1 MSNHMDSQLIDAKR
15 LAESERIFKLLSNP
29 NRLQMLK
36 ILENNTMNVNDICQA
51 LDIEQSVVSHQ
62 LSILKK
68 HQLVSSEKKVSSNII
83 VWMTHIFWMLST
95 KCSNTLITSLEER
108 NTENKK
114 VQISD
119 FLYNQNLDFLCY
131 WNRSIKK

>member
-68 HQLVSSEKKVSSNII
+68 HQLVSSEKKGKFKYYRLDDP
-83 VWMTHIFWMLST
+83 HILDVINEMLEHADHV
-95 KCSNTLITSLEER
+95 IR
-108 NTENKK
+108 GKK
-114 VQISD
+114 HGE
-119 FLYNQNLDFLCY
+119 
-131 WNRSIKK
+131 